1 MPRPDLDVRSW
12 PLPSSLIRRGK
23 AMLANHPKLKSV
35 LADYPKAREKLL
47 GTFIWLTFA
56 AAGIAIIY
64 WFSWLAGD

>member
-1 MPRPDLDVRSW
+1 
-12 PLPSSLIRRGK
+12 
-23 AMLANHPKLKSV
+23 MLANHPKLKSV
-35 LADYPKAREKLL
+35 LADHPKAREKLL